1 LQDKIAS
8 IRVKKI
14 SVYKGQVNP
23 GLLSLTKEIGKP
35 QLEML
40 FGNSQYKIYIYT
52 GTAHIFVITG
62 PDLYK

>member
-35 QLEML
+35 QFEM
-40 FGNSQYKIYIYT
+40 
-52 GTAHIFVITG
+52 
-62 PDLYK
+62 P